1 MAELPEL
8 LTRVNK
14 AKDAATLTD
23 LEKKHVPVIEAPD
36 KVKAGEPFQ
45 VTVHVGKLLAHPNE
59 PGHHVE
65 WVELYQGYVFLARAD
80 LAGATTEPKVTFTVR
95 LEAAIAAK
103 EGVLRA
109 FEKCN
114 LHGTWESTRPIQV
127 G

>member
-14 AKDAATLTD
+14 PKDAANMTD

-59 PGHHVE
+59 PGHHIE
-65 WVELYQGYVFLARAD
+65 SVELYKGYVFLARAD
-80 LAGATTEPKVTFTVR
+80 LAGATTAPKVTFTVMIDPT
-95 LEAAIAAK
+95 IAADD
-103 EGVLRA
+103 GVLRA

-114 LHGTWESTRPIQV
+114 MHGTWESTRAIQV

>member
-14 AKDAATLTD
+14 AKDPANMTD

-36 KVKAGEPFQ
+36 SVTAGEPFE
-45 VTVHVGKLLAHPNE
+45 VTVHVGKLLKHPNE
-59 PGHHVE
+59 PGHHIESVD
-65 WVELYQGYVFLARAD
+65 LYKGYVLLARAA
-80 LAGATTEPKVTFTVR
+80 LAGATTEPKVTFTVM
-95 LEAAIAAK
+95 LEPDVAAGD
-103 EGVLRA
+103 GVLRA

-114 LHGTWESTRPIQV
+114 LHGVWENTKAITV